1 MTCTTVLS
9 YKLFDNRRRRRWYY
23 YITEKIQNDIPKK
36 EVKHGKVLD
45 YNSNVVVVILT

>member
-1 MTCTTVLS
+1 MISTTVLS
-9 YKLFDNRRRRRWYY
+9 YKSFDKRRRRWYY